1 MLRCSVFYFSNA
13 FFVFIWCTDF
23 SCAGRNVC
31 TIACAA
37 QLECSRNPFAQF
49 VDPEKLTKLFTQL
62 LQRTD
67 HKEVRPL

>member
-37 QLECSRNPFAQF
+37 QLECSRNPFASF
-49 VDPEKLTKLFTQL
+49 EEPEELTKIFTQFL
-62 LQRTD
+62 HPD